1 MGYKGGY
8 GNTVVLRHNSS
19 MQTLYAH
26 MSSFGRFGSGSRVKA
41 GDVIGYVGSTGRS
54 TGPHLHYEVR
64 LNGQPVNPV
73 TVALPSRK
81 LDNSQLAEFKT
92 EQQKLDQILATV
104 RDLPITVAQLD

>member
-1 MGYKGGY
+1 
-8 GNTVVLRHNSS
+8 
-19 MQTLYAH
+19 